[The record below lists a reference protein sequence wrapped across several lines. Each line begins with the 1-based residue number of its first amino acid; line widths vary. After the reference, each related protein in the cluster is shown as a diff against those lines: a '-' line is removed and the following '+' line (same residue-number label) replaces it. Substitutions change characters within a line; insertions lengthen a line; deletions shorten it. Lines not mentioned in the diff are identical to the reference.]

1 VQGPVPT
8 EPGEGPA
15 PFAFARAPRILF
27 GEGRA
32 AELPAIVR
40 ACGTRALVFV
50 RGSETGDRGAW
61 AAIRPTLEGAG
72 LELIVEHVSGEPS
85 PDLVDSIV
93 ARVRAGGDGAAVIAA
108 AAAAGRPIRP
118 PVDVVVGIGGGS
130 VMDTAKAV
138 AGLLIPGNS
147 VMDHLEGVGP
157 ERPYRG
163 PATPFI
169 AVPTT
174 AGTGSEATKN
184 AVLSTRGIPAFKK
197 SFRDDALVA
206 QVAVVDPDLLATCPP
221 ALIAGNGMDALT
233 QLIEAYLSIR
243 ANPLTD
249 AIALSALADVRDGL
263 VTWHAEAVGGRGGD
277 GRGSLAAVARSRM
290 AYAALCSGICLAN
303 AGLGAVHG
311 LVSPLGAQFPVPHGA
326 ACGSV
331 LAATTR
337 ANIAALD
344 ARAPGGEALAR
355 YADVGRVLAG
365 NVRLTDPAA
374 RAALVG
380 LLEDWRVRLEIP
392 SLSVF
397 GIGEEDIPAILADSR
412 GSSMKTNP
420 VVLTDTEIAAI
431 IRASL

>member
-1 VQGPVPT
+1 VPGPAPA
-8 EPGEGPA
+8 ESDEQPA

-32 AELPAIVR
+32 AELPSIVR
-40 ACGTRALVFV
+40 GYGTRALVVV
-50 RGSETGDRGAW
+50 RGSAATDPGAW
-61 AAIRPTLEGAG
+61 AAMRSALEGSG
-72 LELIVEHVSGEPS
+72 LALTVEHVSGEPS
-85 PDLVDSIV
+85 PDLVDAIV
-93 ARVRAGGDGAAVIAA
+93 ARVRASGDGPVRG
-108 AAAAGRPIRP
+108 AAGAPFRS

-130 VMDTAKAV
+130 VLDAAKAV
-138 AGLLIPGNS
+138 AGLIIPGNS
-147 VMDHLEGVGP
+147 VLDHLEGMGA
-157 ERPYRG
+157 EKPYRG
-163 PATPFI
+163 PAVPFV

-184 AVLSTRGIPAFKK
+184 AVLSAHGTPAFKK

-206 QVAVVDPDLLATCPP
+206 QVALIDPDLLATCPP

-243 ANPLTD
+243 ANQLTD
-249 AIALSALADVRDGL
+249 AIALSGLDAVRDGL
-263 VTWHAEAVGGRGGD
+263 VAWHEEAVAGRGAD
-277 GRGSLAAVARSRM
+277 GHGSVAAVARSRM

-311 LVSPLGAQFPVPHGA
+311 LASPLGAQFPIPHGA

-344 ARAPGGEALAR
+344 ARAPGSEALAR
-355 YADVGRVLAG
+355 YADVGRVLTRG
-365 NVRLTDPAA
+365 SRLADHAA

-380 LLEDWRVRLEIP
+380 LLEDWRVRLDVP
-392 SLSVF
+392 PLSAF
-397 GIGEEDIPAILADSR
+397 GIGEDDVAAIVADSH

-420 VVLTDTEIAAI
+420 VVLGDAEVSAI
-431 IRASL
+431 VRASL